1 MFRPNFIQEMLGE
14 REVPSARV
22 VYDLTLQVPTPV
34 SAIRSL
40 KARLCPF
47 PSEYLTWSYTLPAV
61 MMLWRSLLGLEPR
74 ASGSDASVGP
84 SGQHP

>member
-1 MFRPNFIQEMLGE
+1 M
-14 REVPSARV
+14 PSPWV
-22 VYDLTLQVPTPV
+22 VYDLTSQVPTAV

-61 MMLWRSLLGLEPR
+61 MMLWRSLLELEPQ
-74 ASGSDASVGP
+74 ASG
-84 SGQHP
+84 